1 MSDKPVF
8 DDWMTVK
15 DALFFY
21 RDFYKDFDIQK
32 AVDTIVEFKIPLEE
46 KITALSKGTIEKLT
60 NYFNIF
66 SKRSYTYWTNHLA
79 GLILFLESMYLI

>member
-1 MSDKPVF
+1 MSDKPIF

-32 AVDTIVEFKIPLEE
+32 AVDTIAEFKISLEE
-46 KITALSKGTIEKLT
+46 KLQHCQKVWL
-60 NYFNIF
+60 
-66 SKRSYTYWTNHLA
+66 RSCR
-79 GLILFLESMYLI
+79 LF